1 MEPFTFNQAFRD
13 QLREDPHH
21 HGEIEFLESVLK
33 PGMIV
38 IEGGAHCGVTTVA
51 TARAVGPTG
60 CVYAFEPVPEHFDC
74 LRKSLAANGITNVT
88 PHNLAI
94 SDHAGRLPFYLHGAG
109 SGVTPADEAERIEV
123 EAVTL
128 PRFLQENGI
137 PRIDFLSLDAEG
149 SELLIFQATR
159 GVLVAQHPA
168 IFCEVHR
175 GYLEELGQSVSEVV
189 TFLEAAGYRVRPIQ
203 VEDLEG
209 ATEFDTCSH
218 LSAVAAC

>member
-1 MEPFTFNQAFRD
+1 MEPFTFDQAFRD
-13 QLREDPHH
+13 QLRENPHH
-21 HGEIEFLESVLK
+21 NGEIEFLESVLT

-60 CVYAFEPVPEHFDC
+60 CVHAFEPVPEHFDC
-74 LRKSLAANGITNVT
+74 LQKTLAANGITNVA

-94 SDHAGRLPFYLHGAG
+94 SDRAGCLPFYLHGTG
-109 SGVTPADEAERIEV
+109 SGVTPADDADKIEV
-123 EAVTL
+123 DAITL
-128 PRFLQENGI
+128 LEFLRSEHV

-149 SELLIFQATR
+149 SELLIFRHSRAI
-159 GVLVAQHPA
+159 LEKQHPA

-175 GYLEELGQSVSEVV
+175 SYLEALGQSVGEVV

-209 ATEFDTCSH
+209 ATDFDTCSH
-218 LSAVAAC
+218 ISAVVAC